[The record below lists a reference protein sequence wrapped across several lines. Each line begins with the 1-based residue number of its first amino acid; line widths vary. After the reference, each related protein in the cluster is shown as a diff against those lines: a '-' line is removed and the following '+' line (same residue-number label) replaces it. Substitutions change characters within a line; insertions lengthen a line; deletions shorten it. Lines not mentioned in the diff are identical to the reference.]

1 LLLAPCSL
9 LLAPC
14 SLLLAPCSTSHDSG
28 IPKLNINFP
37 LVELINN
44 ASLKSFTTLGVEASC
59 DHLYRVEDYEE
70 LKLAVQYLERPL
82 ILGGGSNIL
91 PIGDIHRNVLRIEIK
106 GIQILEDGPEPI
118 IGVAAGEGWH
128 DFVMWA
134 LGHDLGGVENL
145 SLIPGTMGA
154 APMQN
159 IGAYGVE
166 LESVFHSLQAVEI
179 GTGEAR
185 IFMKEECK
193 FGYRDSIFK
202 KEARDKYVIT
212 GVNVKLSREH
222 KLNTHY
228 GVIRDMLLEKGIYNP
243 TIHDVSQVVIAI
255 RQGKLPDPAVIGNA
269 GSFFKNPVIPIDH
282 FERIKESHTS
292 LPGYP
297 VEEGFIKVPAGWL
310 IEQAGWKGRRKGNA
324 GCYEKQALVL
334 VNLGGARGEE
344 IWSLALDVIASVKE
358 KFQIELSPEVNLW
371 KNNASTS
378 LSNQG

>member
-1 LLLAPCSL
+1 M
-9 LLAPC
+9 
-14 SLLLAPCSTSHDSG
+14 
-28 IPKLNINFP
+28 
-37 LVELINN
+37 ELINK
-44 ASLKSFTTLGVEASC
+44 ASLKDFTTFGVEAAC

-82 ILGGGSNIL
+82 ILGWGSNIL
-91 PIGDIHRNVLRIEIK
+91 PIGDIHRNVLRIEMK
-106 GIQILEDGPEPI
+106 GIHVLEDGDEPI
-118 IGVAAGEGWH
+118 IGVAAGEVWH

-134 LGHDLGGVENL
+134 LSHDLGGVENL

-166 LESVFHSLQAVEI
+166 LDSVFHSLQAVEI
-179 GTGEAR
+179 GTGKVR
-185 IFMKEECK
+185 VFFKEECK

-212 GVNVKLSREH
+212 GVNVKLTREH

-228 GVIRDMLLEKGIYNP
+228 GAITEMLNARGISNP
-243 TIHDVSQVVIAI
+243 SIHDVSQTVIAI
-255 RQGKLPDPAVIGNA
+255 RQSKLPDPAVIGNA
-269 GSFFKNPVIPIDH
+269 GSFFKNPVIPVDL
-282 FERIKESHTS
+282 FEKIKEIHAN

-297 VEEGFIKVPAGWL
+297 AEGGLVKVPAGWL
-310 IEQAGWKGRRKGNA
+310 IEQSGWKGKSKGNA

-334 VNLGGARGEE
+334 VNHGGARGEE
-344 IWSLALDVIASVKE
+344 IWSLALDIISSVKE

-371 KNNASTS
+371 K
-378 LSNQG
+378 GEW